1 MAQIKFSWTEWLP
14 WRRWRVGLVV
24 EAADEVP
31 DNLPPRVAV
40 LVGTR
45 EKPKWIAFDCPCGED
60 HRIMVTLDPKNL
72 PHWRLAKSEK
82 LSLWPSIDAWRGK
95 MRCHYIVQNGK
106 IIWT

>member
-1 MAQIKFSWTEWLP
+1 MAQIKFSWTDWLP

-82 LSLWPSIDAWRGK
+82 LSLWPSIDAWRAK
-95 MRCHYIVQNGK
+95 KRCHYIVQNGK